1 MSKEKVEKKVKR
13 RRRRLGDR
21 KEGRRLR
28 TIAPITRVA
37 CCIMPTR
44 TGATNQMRD
53 KFDVSAVERYVREK
67 KAEGMKNFTTMH
79 VLLAAYVRTVS
90 QMPALN
96 RFIAGYK
103 VFARNDIQI
112 ALTIKKEMT
121 LESPDTV
128 IKLTTDPSATA
139 GDIYSALQHEID
151 TYREQKTGGLD
162 KVVKVLNYIPG
173 IMLRGTINII
183 RFIDYMGLLPRFL
196 TNVSPFH
203 CSLYI
208 TSMGSLGIPPVHH
221 HLYDFGTCPVFIAF
235 GAKQRCYE
243 LNAKGEAVKKEYVEY
258 TVNMDERICDGF
270 YYAAALKKLRRYL
283 RDPWQLDVPP
293 ETVVEDID

>member
-1 MSKEKVEKKVKR
+1 MAKASNEKKR
-13 RRRRLGDR
+13 RRRIGDR

-28 TIAPITRVA
+28 SLPPIMRVA

-53 KFDVSAVERYVREK
+53 KFDISAVERYVREK
-67 KAEGMKNFTTMH
+67 KAAGFKNFTTMH
-79 VLLAAYVRTVS
+79 VIIAAYLRTVS

-103 VFARNDIQI
+103 IYARNDVQVS
-112 ALTIKKEMT
+112 LTIKKEMT

-128 IKLTTDPSATA
+128 VKLTTNPAATA
-139 GDIYSALQHEID
+139 EDVYNLLQNEID
-151 TYREQKTGGLD
+151 TYREKKTGGLD
-162 KVVKVLNYIPG
+162 KVVKALNYIPG
-173 IMLRGTINII
+173 IFLRGTVNFI
-183 RFIDYMGLLPRFL
+183 RFLDYFGLLPRFL

-203 CSLYI
+203 CSLFI
-208 TSMGSLGIPPVHH
+208 TSMGSLGIPPIHH

-243 LNAKGEAVKKEYVEY
+243 LNDKGETVKKEYVEY

-270 YYAAALKKLRRYL
+270 YYAAAMKKLRRYM

-293 ETVVEDID
+293 ETVVEDVD